1 MRYDLPKSLEVDG
14 EEREIRSDFRPVLD
28 IITALNDLELTER
41 EKVEV
46 LLDIMYVEPY
56 MILNKGEA
64 INKAMWFISGGDE
77 PGEKKNSPKLMD
89 WEQDFKLIVAP
100 INRVLG
106 YECREKDCLHWWTF
120 LGAYMEIGEC
130 TFSTVCRIRS
140 KQAKHQKLE
149 KYEKDYLRENYD
161 IVMLK
166 AKFSEKDKE
175 IIDEII

>member
-1 MRYDLPKSLEVDG
+1 MRYDLPRSLEVDG

-56 MILNKGEA
+56 TILNKGEA

-77 PGEKKNSPKLMD
+77 SGEKKNSPKLMD

-106 YECREKDCLHWWTF
+106 YECRGKDYLHWWTF